1 MRAYTK
7 EFKKL
12 LEERDR
18 KYTIKRL
25 TKRKALKKMKSEAK
39 IPSPPSSQEE
49 DFMLEWNVRK
59 RNF

>member
-25 TKRKALKKMKSEAK
+25 TKRKALKKMKSEVK

-49 DFMLEWNVRK
+49 DFMLE
-59 RNF
+59 